1 MGGLVVFASKKRP
14 VRTTIRLDEEEGPMS
29 ETVARES
36 VAGGGLSQ
44 AERVV
49 DTFVAPS
56 RTFADILRDT
66 SWWLPFVL
74 LLMVTLGVTYTMDRK
89 VGFERVSENQ
99 VHLSPKTEEQMSQLT
114 PEQRASRMAISAK
127 ITRYISYTSP
137 LLILLF
143 SAIGALVLWGSF
155 NFGLGARTTFGQMF
169 AVWIYASLPRLLA
182 GLLTMVTLIF
192 GSNAESFNIK
202 EPVGTN
208 IGYYLPDAAPWLK
221 AALGFVDV
229 IGLWNL
235 ALLILGT
242 SIVARVKLGSAAA
255 VVVGWWLL
263 GLLLSVGAAAAFS

>member
-1 MGGLVVFASKKRP
+1 MN
-14 VRTTIRLDEEEGPMS
+14 DEIVP
-29 ETVARES
+29 AI
-36 VAGGGLSQ
+36 GLSQ

-56 RTFADILRDT
+56 KTFTDILRNT
-66 SWWLPFVL
+66 SWWLPFL
-74 LLMVTLGVTYTMDRK
+74 LLLLVTFGVTFTVDRQ
-89 VGFERVSENQ
+89 VGFERVAENQ
-99 VHLSPKTEEQMSQLT
+99 VHLSPKTEEAMSQLT
-114 PEQRASRMAISAK
+114 PEQRTSRMALSAK
-127 ITRYISYTSP
+127 ITRYASYGSP

-143 SAIGALVLWGSF
+143 SAVGALVLWASF

-182 GLLTMVTLIF
+182 GLLTALTLIF

-208 IGYYLPDAAPWLK
+208 VGYYLPDAAPTLK
-221 AALGFVDV
+221 AALGFIDV

-235 ALLILGT
+235 VLLILGT
-242 SIVARVKLGSAAA
+242 AIVARVKLGSAAV

-263 GLLLSVGAAAAFS
+263 GLLLSVGAAAAFN